1 MPNQT
6 PLHTSMT
13 PLEWGFLLLLSLVW
27 GGSFFFTEVAL
38 RDLPPFTIVFA
49 RLFFGAVGL
58 LGVLMFAG
66 IRMPWGWRLCLSF
79 LVLGFFTNTLPFSL
93 ITWGQ
98 VALSSSVASILN
110 ATTPLFTLV
119 IAHCF
124 TDDEKVTPMRLAGI
138 VMGIVG
144 VVVMLSPDVGG
155 SGTVRLVA
163 SLSCLSAACCYGV
176 GLVYGRRFLAA
187 GIPLIGVAAGQ
198 VSAAAVLLLPV
209 ALVVDRP
216 WTLASPSLSGW
227 AALLSIG
234 LLSTSLAYVLY
245 YRILAT
251 AGASNVSLVTLL
263 VPASAVLLG
272 IGILAERL
280 LAHQVAGMAL
290 IGLGLVTIDGRLWRR
305 ARAFA
310 GGGEGKT

>member
-1 MPNQT
+1 MPKQE

-49 RLFFGAVGL
+49 RLFFGAIGL
-58 LGVLMFAG
+58 LGVLAFMG

-119 IAHCF
+119 IAHFF
-124 TDDEKVTPMRLAGI
+124 TDDEKISPMRLAGI

-155 SGTVRLVA
+155 SGNVRLAA
-163 SLSCLSAACCYGV
+163 SLSCLGAACCYGV
-176 GLVYGRRFLAA
+176 GLVYGRRFLAS
-187 GIPLIGVAAGQ
+187 GIPLVGVAAGQ

-209 ALVVDRP
+209 ALLVDRP
-216 WTLASPSLSGW
+216 WMLSSPSVAGW
-227 AALLSIG
+227 GALLSIG

-305 ARAFA
+305 LRVAW
-310 GGGEGKT
+310 GGS